1 MSNIEKMTNKKA
13 LEFAIKAIGNDNPAV
28 AEKLQKMVAQLDKKN
43 AAPRKK
49 TAQQVKNEEIKAEI
63 ADFLSNNEGTGF
75 TVSDMLKAIPAL
87 EGDSNQHVSALVR
100 QLVLDK
106 TVERYSEKRR
116 TYFRINVAQD
126 SE

>member
-1 MSNIEKMTNKKA
+1 MSNTEKMTNKKA
-13 LEFAIKAIGNDNPAV
+13 LEFAIKAIGNDNPEV
-28 AEKLQKMVAQLDKKN
+28 VEKLQKMVTQLDKKN

-49 TAQQVKNEEIKAEI
+49 TAQQVKNEEVKAEI
-63 ADFLSNNEGTGF
+63 LNFLSNNEGTGF

-126 SE
+126 AE

>member
-1 MSNIEKMTNKKA
+1 MSNTEKMTNKKA
-13 LEFAIKAIGNDNPAV
+13 LEFAIKAIGNDNLAV
-28 AEKLQKMVAQLDKKN
+28 VEKLQKMVAQLDKKN

-49 TAQQVKNEEIKAEI
+49 TAQQVKNEEVKAEI
-63 ADFLSNNEGTGF
+63 LNFLEDNEGTGF

-126 SE
+126 AE

>member
-1 MSNIEKMTNKKA
+1 MSNTEKMTNKKA
-13 LEFAIKAIGNDNPAV
+13 LEFAIKAIGNDNPEV
-28 AEKLQKMVAQLDKKN
+28 VEKLQKMVAQLDKKN

-126 SE
+126 AE

>member
-1 MSNIEKMTNKKA
+1 MSNTEKMTNKKA
-13 LEFAIKAIGNDNPAV
+13 LEFAIKAIGNDNPEV
-28 AEKLQKMVAQLDKKN
+28 VEKLQKMVAQLEKKN

-126 SE
+126 VE

>member
-1 MSNIEKMTNKKA
+1 MSNTEKMTNKKA
-13 LEFAIKAIGNDNPAV
+13 LEFAIKAIGNDNPEV
-28 AEKLQKMVAQLDKKN
+28 VEKLQKMVAQLDKKN

-49 TAQQVKNEEIKAEI
+49 TAQQVKNEEVKAEI
-63 ADFLSNNEGTGF
+63 LNFLEDNEGTGF

-126 SE
+126 AE

>member
-1 MSNIEKMTNKKA
+1 MSNTEKMTNKKA

-28 AEKLQKMVAQLDKKN
+28 VEKLQKMVAQLDKKN

-126 SE
+126 AE

>member
-1 MSNIEKMTNKKA
+1 MSNTEKMTNKKA
-13 LEFAIKAIGNDNPAV
+13 LEFAIKAIGNDNPEV
-28 AEKLQKMVAQLDKKN
+28 VEKLQKMVAQLEKKN

-116 TYFRINVAQD
+116 TYFRINVAQNA
-126 SE
+126 E

>member
-1 MSNIEKMTNKKA
+1 MSNTEKMTNKKA
-13 LEFAIKAIGNDNPAV
+13 LEFAIKAIGNDNPEV
-28 AEKLQKMVAQLDKKN
+28 VEKLQKMVAQLEKKN

-126 SE
+126 AE